1 MKKKLISL
9 LLAGTMVCGMTACG
23 NSSGD
28 ASSSGKEE
36 TGSSESGGKEL
47 NLLAWAGIEDEAIAK
62 LEELTG
68 CSINYTGFS
77 SLEEMET
84 KVMSNS
90 VQYDVAMCSDYVIE
104 ALVEQDQL
112 EEIDTSKIPNY
123 SRLGEGYLSPSYDP
137 DNKWSVPYSG
147 GGIGI
152 LVNRDKV
159 STEIKGYA
167 DLWNPE
173 LEDQIA
179 FTDDERMALCICN
192 LVNGNDFNATDE
204 SEITAAGDKLKEL
217 LPNIHAFTYSGY
229 KLMLNGEA
237 NVLVTASGDAYKAA
251 KEMENWEYINPSEG
265 EHMYMDSYVIPK
277 GANMDGAYAFINAII
292 SKEYLTRKGEDTN
305 WGYGYTNLEVEDA
318 AKEAGISDKL
328 LSIAYPADSVYDTA
342 HYMEN
347 IGEASL
353 TYDEIWSEVKL
364 EAESKI
370 E

>member
-1 MKKKLISL
+1 MKKKILSL
-9 LLAGTMVCGMTACG
+9 LLVVAMVYSLAGCGSSSDDKASTE
-23 NSSGD
+23 NSS
-28 ASSSGKEE
+28 S
-36 TGSSESGGKEL
+36 GKEL
-47 NLLAWAGIEDEAIAK
+47 NLLAWSGIPDEGIQK

-68 CSINYTGFS
+68 YNINYTSFS

-104 ALVEQDQL
+104 ALVDQDQL
-112 EEIDTSKIPNY
+112 EEIDTSKIENY
-123 SRLGEGYLSPSYDP
+123 SKLGEGYLSPDYDP

-152 LVNRDKV
+152 LVNRDAV
-159 STEIKGYA
+159 DTEITSYA
-167 DLWNPE
+167 DLWNSE

-204 SEITAAGDKLKEL
+204 AEIEAAGAKLEEL
-217 LPNIHAFTYSGY
+217 LPNIHAFAYSGY

-251 KEMENWEYINPSEG
+251 KEMDNWEYINPSEG

-277 GANMDGAYAFINAII
+277 GANMERAYAFINAII
-292 SKEYLTRKGEDTN
+292 SKEYLTRNGEETN
-305 WGYGYTNLEVEDA
+305 WGLGYTNLEVEDE
-318 AKEAGISDKL
+318 AKKAGISEEL
-328 LSIAYPADSVYDTA
+328 LGIAYPQENVYDTA
-342 HYMEN
+342 HYMAN
-347 IGEASL
+347 IGDASL
-353 TYDEIWSEVKL
+353 VYDEIWSEVKL
-364 EAESKI
+364 EAGNKI
-370 E
+370 ESE

>member
-28 ASSSGKEE
+28 ASLSGKEE

-68 CSINYTGFS
+68 YSINYTGFS

-159 STEIKGYA
+159 NTQIKGYA

-192 LVNGNDFNATDE
+192 LVNGNDFNATGE
-204 SEITAAGDKLKEL
+204 AEITAAGDKLKEL

-251 KEMENWEYINPSEG
+251 KEMDNWEYINPSEG

-277 GANMDGAYAFINAII
+277 GADMDGAYAFINAII

-318 AKEAGISDKL
+318 AKEAGISDQL

-342 HYMEN
+342 HYMAN
-347 IGEASL
+347 IGESSL

-364 EAESKI
+364 EAGSKI